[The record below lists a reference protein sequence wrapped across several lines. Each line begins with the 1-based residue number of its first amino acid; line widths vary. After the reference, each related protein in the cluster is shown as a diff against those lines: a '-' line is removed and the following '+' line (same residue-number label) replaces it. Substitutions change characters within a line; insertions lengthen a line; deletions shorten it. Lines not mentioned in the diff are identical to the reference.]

1 MKHIVQF
8 NISKGEKY
16 YIAEG
21 VNFPAVTEGKT
32 LDELVKNVKEAV
44 ELGLE
49 GENPADFGLA
59 SAPSVLVNFELETNY
74 AHA

>member
-8 NISKGEKY
+8 TISKGEEY
-16 YIAEG
+16 YVAEG
-21 VNFPAVTEGKT
+21 VNFPAVTQGKT
-32 LDELVKNVKEAV
+32 LDELVKNIKEAV

-49 GENPADFGLA
+49 GENPADFGLTP
-59 SAPSVLVNFELETNY
+59 SPSVLVNFELETNY

>member
-8 NISKGEKY
+8 NISKGEKF

-21 VNFPAVTEGKT
+21 INFPAVTQGET
-32 LDELVKNVKEAV
+32 LDELVKNIKEAV

-49 GENPADFGLA
+49 GENLADFGLA
-59 SAPSVLVNFELETNY
+59 STPSVLVNFELETNY